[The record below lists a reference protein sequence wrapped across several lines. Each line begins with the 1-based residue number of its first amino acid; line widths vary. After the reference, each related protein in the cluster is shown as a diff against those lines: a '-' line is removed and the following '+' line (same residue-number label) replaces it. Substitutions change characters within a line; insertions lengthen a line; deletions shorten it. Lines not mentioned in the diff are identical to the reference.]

1 MGLKLKETSLL
12 QFILCFHLFYF
23 FREGPIMGA
32 TLSTGDQTWEVKVMG
47 NLAQNNKKNK
57 TKAIKKQSKNKNCL
71 KL

>member
-47 NLAQNNKKNK
+47 NLAQNNKKQ
-57 TKAIKKQSKNKNCL
+57 KKNN
-71 KL
+71 